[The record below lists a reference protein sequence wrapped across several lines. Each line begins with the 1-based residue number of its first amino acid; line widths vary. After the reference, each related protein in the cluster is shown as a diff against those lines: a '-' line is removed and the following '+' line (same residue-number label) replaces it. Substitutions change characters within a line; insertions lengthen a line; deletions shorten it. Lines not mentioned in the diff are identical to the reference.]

1 MLLQIIGTQKG
12 VASFC
17 FLKNDNKLGR
27 LQSLDLFT
35 DAMQYLAITEWGWV
49 SSKELWRSRRVLST

>member
-35 DAMQYLAITEWGWV
+35 DAMQYLAITE
-49 SSKELWRSRRVLST
+49 